1 LTGAEHVKPFWFF
14 AAIFPFALLP
24 WSAFLPPAAVEAGR
38 CFRAAL
44 RIGRKP
50 SPGPG
55 TGRVHPPGE
64 DDAILFLVIWIL
76 VVVGLFS
83 VSNCKLIPYILPACP
98 AAALLLGWYFDRKM
112 ESGSVLR
119 WCAAVTALLLV
130 AVIPVVARLARAD
143 DTLPAEQMAALVRM
157 IQGALLLGGGGL
169 ILALFRVRLIPA
181 AVGFVLLLTLG
192 PLMAGVISATRHFKI
207 GALLEGLPD
216 PLPPEIVVA
225 EWKSYDRSLNFY
237 LRRRVVLIDAAGE
250 LAFGQSLEES
260 AEFFRTGRESVREL
274 TRKGP
279 LLINLRPADWAECRE
294 GACLKLVAANNKNL
308 LAGNDAFFRLT
319 QLQPWPDEALVRP
332 PRLLLPR
339 KQP

>member
-1 LTGAEHVKPFWFF
+1 MQLRFPQFAHFYIVEQHFGRLTGAEHVKPFWFF

-130 AVIPVVARLARAD
+130 AVIPVVARLAR
-143 DTLPAEQMAALVRM
+143 EV
-157 IQGALLLGGGGL
+157 GALT
-169 ILALFRVRLIPA
+169 
-181 AVGFVLLLTLG
+181 VGIVTKPFT
-192 PLMAGVISATRHFKI
+192 F
-207 GALLEGLPD
+207 EGN
-216 PLPPEIVVA
+216 
-225 EWKSYDRSLNFY
+225 R
-237 LRRRVVLIDAAGE
+237 
-250 LAFGQSLEES
+250 
-260 AEFFRTGRESVREL
+260 
-274 TRKGP
+274 
-279 LLINLRPADWAECRE
+279 
-294 GACLKLVAANNKNL
+294 
-308 LAGNDAFFRLT
+308 
-319 QLQPWPDEALVRP
+319 
-332 PRLLLPR
+332 
-339 KQP
+339 